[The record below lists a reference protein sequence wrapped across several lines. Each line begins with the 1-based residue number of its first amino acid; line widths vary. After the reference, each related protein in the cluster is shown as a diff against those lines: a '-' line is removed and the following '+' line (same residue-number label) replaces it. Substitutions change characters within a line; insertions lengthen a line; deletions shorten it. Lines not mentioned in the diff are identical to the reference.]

1 MNNKIIV
8 LIALIVTSF
17 VYGQQ
22 ARTFPYF
29 LPLTGDDKPSVI
41 TEYFGR
47 DVFEKS
53 ERYSEDGLALTFK
66 TSDGKTQEFSGF
78 ALDEIPFTSEFGI
91 IVEFKY
97 AMIDGEKFNNRYG
110 DGMTM
115 FLYDS
120 DKTFEIGGHGAS
132 LGYTYRNSD
141 YANSDVKG
149 LNGGYLAVG
158 LDVYG
163 DFKARSVAYGEKKE
177 GIDKYDWSEVGSH
190 VTVRGGQYLNDRY
203 KGYPVLYTINANKQW
218 EINRGRLEY
227 DTGDYDFR
235 EDNFSKRFEMYTGHD
250 NHGNIKYN
258 TVIVTVFPDNDR
270 GGSYVQVK
278 VMDDKGDENK
288 NVIDRFFY
296 PNEFKTRDQNGK
308 LYDFKTKVP
317 DNFKIG
323 FAAATGGAYEKHLI
337 KNVKVS
343 LPYEP
348 ETEDVIVDMCSGN
361 TDGKR
366 VNMAPYKE
374 AWFYSGPV
382 NNPRGGNDKKY
393 INYDSFRFEDEK
405 GYALNSSNHF
415 KYTQSGVGVWEYDST
430 KGEVTFEA
438 TENLPDGE
446 YSVYFSAT
454 GQNNGPGGFG
464 PFGREEYRSR
474 PTKLTVE
481 VKGCKVFFNPNQP
494 IKVRVK

>member
-1 MNNKIIV
+1 MKNKIV
-8 LIALIVTSF
+8 LLIALIVTSF

-29 LPLTGDDKPSVI
+29 LDLTGTEKPDEI

-47 DVFEKS
+47 GVFEKS

-66 TSDGKTQEFSGF
+66 TLKGETQEFSGF

-110 DGMTM
+110 DGLTM
-115 FLYDS
+115 FLYNS
-120 DKTFEIGGHGAS
+120 DKKFEIGGHGAS

-141 YANSDVKG
+141 YETYNVAG

-163 DFKARSVAYGEKKE
+163 DFKTRSGAAYEKKE
-177 GIDKYDWSEVGSH
+177 GIDKYDWPESGSH
-190 VTVRGGQYLNDRY
+190 VTVRGGQFGNDRH
-203 KGYPVLYTINANKQW
+203 KGYPVLYTINANKLW
-218 EINRGRLEY
+218 DINKAVLDYNTGEY
-227 DTGDYDFR
+227 NYR
-235 EDNFSKRFEMYTGHD
+235 EDNFLKRFDLYTGVD
-250 NHGNIKYN
+250 YKGNIEYN
-258 TVIVTVFPDNDR
+258 TIIVLVFPDNNR
-270 GGSYVQVK
+270 GGSYVEVRLR
-278 VMDDKGDENK
+278 DASGENTII
-288 NVIDRFFY
+288 NRFFY
-296 PNEFKTRDQNGK
+296 PNEFKTRDQSGN
-308 LYDFKTKVP
+308 LYNFETKVP
-317 DNFKIG
+317 DKFKIG

-337 KNVKVS
+337 KDVKVS

-348 ETEDVIVDMCSGN
+348 EMKDVVVDLCSGN
-361 TDGKR
+361 TKGKD
-366 VNMAPYKE
+366 VSMDPFKE
-374 AWFYSGPV
+374 ALFYSGSV
-382 NNPRGGNDKKY
+382 SNPWKGNDDDY

-415 KYTQSGVGVWEYDST
+415 KYNQPGVGIWDYNSN
-430 KGEVTFEA
+430 KGIVTFEA
-438 TENLPDGE
+438 TENLPNGE
-446 YSVYFSAT
+446 YFVYFSAT

-474 PTKLTVE
+474 PTKLTVV
-481 VKGCKVFFNPNQP
+481 VKDCKIFFNPNQP
-494 IKVRVK
+494 IKVKVR

>member
-1 MNNKIIV
+1 MNNKIVVI
-8 LIALIVTSF
+8 IALIVTSF
-17 VYGQQ
+17 VFGQQ

-29 LPLTGDDKPSVI
+29 LSLTGDDKPSVI

-66 TSDGKTQEFSGF
+66 TSDGETQEFSGF

-97 AMIDGEKFNNRYG
+97 AMIDGIKYGSRYG
-110 DGMTM
+110 DGLTM

-120 DKTFEIGGHGAS
+120 DKKFEIGGHGAS
-132 LGYTYRNSD
+132 LGYTYRNSIGT
-141 YANSDVKG
+141 AAPG

-163 DFKARSVAYGEKKE
+163 DFKARSVAAYEKKE
-177 GIDKYDWSEVGSH
+177 GIAKYNWDEVGSH
-190 VTVRGGQYLNDRY
+190 VTVRGAQYLSNRY
-203 KGYPVLYTINANKQW
+203 KGYPVLYTINADNLWRENKAFLDY
-218 EINRGRLEY
+218 N
-227 DTGDYDFR
+227 TGDYEFR
-235 EDNFSKRFEMYTGHD
+235 EDNFSKRFKMYTGHD
-250 NHGNIKYN
+250 DYDNIQYN
-258 TVIVTVFPDNDR
+258 TVIVSVFPDNDR
-270 GGSYVQVK
+270 GGSYIEVK
-278 VMDDKGDENK
+278 VKDGGSDDHK

-296 PNEFKTRDQNGK
+296 PNEFKTRDQEGN
-308 LYDFKTKVP
+308 LYDFKTNVP
-317 DNFKIG
+317 NNFKVG

-337 KNVKVS
+337 KDVKVS

-348 ETEDVIVDMCSGN
+348 DMDDMFANLCAGN
-361 TDGKR
+361 TDGKVVR
-366 VNMAPYKE
+366 IAPYE
-374 AWFYSGPV
+374 GAWFYSGSV
-382 NNPRGGNDKKY
+382 SNPRGGNDSRY
-393 INYDSFRFEDEK
+393 INYGSFRFEDEK
-405 GYALNSSNHF
+405 GYALSSSNHF
-415 KYTQSGVGVWEYDST
+415 KYNQSGVGQWEYNSSN
-430 KGEVTFEA
+430 GIVTFTA

-474 PTKLTVE
+474 PTKLAIV
-481 VKGCKVFFNPNQP
+481 VKECKIFFNPNQP
-494 IKVRVK
+494 IKV